1 MKINYKHA
9 FVILAMAFLFAAP
22 AVVAA
27 NAGEAVVALDMGEE
41 FIFDLIENGAEVVFA
56 SIDPQGVPTVI
67 YGQLGIPS
75 SNLGLDQSGPG
86 EMYDGCMAMA
96 VVATQGELLDYILD
110 LVAGDFLGFEGAS
123 EDFVAAQFD
132 EGGLSIDSILEMIGS
147 DFNLLVNVFVDVT
160 DAEAHARMGAIRSH
174 LNLQFGFAFADLLDL
189 RIDED
194 FFPPEMEITLPFTI
208 NLFVYQITNTFE
220 NAVENVLG
228 LMDQSGFLDSID
240 TSVFTKARASGAGLL
255 AVPDM
260 GDLMDLIE
268 GFMGGNE
275 TAATS
280 FLTAQLP
287 AIDGPLAIA
296 AAGYIGDQVVSTV
309 SDEINIFE
317 DLLGKD
323 PLSNVNGL
331 TDGQSLVAMLLPT
344 EVNITVYSPED
355 EALNRTFYDSEAGIV
370 FWNGTSFTDQPDYT
384 VSFEEGSFPPLI
396 TIARSFSPAT
406 LAAGGAVTVN
416 VGVHNEGV
424 SPIYNIVLED
434 TMFAATYPNITVT
447 GVQSTTSSVLDAG
460 DWLNISYTV
469 TFVNEGG
476 YIFYPATVSYDYD
489 NITYSKSC
497 HIDGYSVSPDMVGLL
512 SQMIADG
519 MPYTAMAIG
528 VVGLG
533 AIINIGL
540 LARGRG
546 SGGSYQV

>member
-1 MKINYKHA
+1 MKISYKHA

-27 NAGEAVVALDMGEE
+27 NAGGSIVALDMGEE
-41 FIFDLIENGAEVVFA
+41 FIFDLIDNGAEVVFA
-56 SIDPQGVPTVI
+56 SIDPQGVPAVI

-75 SNLGLDQSGPG
+75 DRLGLDQSGPG
-86 EMYDGCMAMA
+86 EMYDGCMVTALL
-96 VVATQGELLDYILD
+96 ATQGELLDYIMD

-132 EGGLSIDSILEMIGS
+132 EGGFSVDSILEMIGS
-147 DFNLLVNVFVDVT
+147 DFSLLINVFIDVT
-160 DAEAHARMGAIRSH
+160 DAEAHARMGAIRTH
-174 LNLQFGFAFADLLDL
+174 LNTEFGFAFADLLDL

-194 FFPPEMEITLPFTI
+194 FFPPEMEITLPFDI
-208 NLFVYQITNTFE
+208 NLFIYQITNTFE
-220 NAVENVLG
+220 DAIESVLG
-228 LMDQSGFLDSID
+228 VMDQSGFLDSID
-240 TSVFTKARASGAGLL
+240 QSVFTTARASGAGLL

-260 GDLMDLIE
+260 GDLMDLIG
-268 GFMGGNE
+268 GFMGGENT
-275 TAATS
+275 TASS
-280 FLTAQLP
+280 FLISQLP
-287 AIDGPLAIA
+287 ALDGPLAIA
-296 AAGYIGDQVVSTV
+296 AAGYIGDQVLSTV

-331 TDGQSLVAMLLPT
+331 DTGQSIAAMLLPA
-344 EVNITVYSPED
+344 EVNITLYSPED

-370 FWNGTSFTDQPDYT
+370 FWNATAFTDQPDYT

-396 TIARSFSPAT
+396 TIQRTFDPAT
-406 LAAGGAVTVN
+406 LAAGGTVTVN

-424 SPIYNIVLED
+424 DPIYNITLED
-434 TMFAATYPNITVT
+434 TLFAATYPNITVT

-476 YIFYPATVSYDYD
+476 YIFYPATVTYDYE
-489 NITYSKSC
+489 NNTYSKSC

-540 LARGRG
+540 IARGRG